1 MLREIADIIGRG
13 CRLRC
18 PCCGY
23 GRLFKSATRMHERCG
38 ACGERFEREPGQWLG
53 AVCVNLGLTLGF
65 TVTGYLLLRTFLP
78 LTTSQQLAIWTASAA
93 LAPFAFHRLSRGL
106 WTSFVFLGEGLYLQW
121 PSR

>member
-1 MLREIADIIGRG
+1 
-13 CRLRC
+13 
-18 PCCGY
+18 
-23 GRLFKSATRMHERCG
+23 MHERCG